1 MTTETAYRRKIRTL
15 VRKYLKRLGLSHWRM
30 TRLYIG
36 IPSHI
41 KRELVAN
48 YPEADNG
55 FYACIYP
62 SGKHTFVM
70 AVGRDIPERKLENV
84 IAHEMSHILLHHLWE
99 ATTNG
104 RHRDAQNQLEI
115 ACNRIADA
123 LTRNPAA

>member
-1 MTTETAYRRKIRTL
+1 MSERSYRNLIRKLSIQ
-15 VRKYLKRLGLSHWRM
+15 YLKVLGLHHWKM

-48 YPEADNG
+48 YPEANNG

-62 SGKHTFVM
+62 TSKRTFVM
-70 AVGRDIPERKLENV
+70 AVGRDVPENKLDNV
-84 IAHEMSHILLHHLWE
+84 IAHEMSHLLLHSLWE
-99 ATTNG
+99 STTHG
-104 RHRDAQNQLEI
+104 RLRDAQNQLEI

-123 LTRNPAA
+123 VTRSPGE